1 MEVPMP
7 RTRTA
12 EKEEEILEAASAVF
26 AARRFH
32 EVLVDE
38 VAGKAGVGK
47 GTIYRYF
54 DTKEELYLA
63 VVQRGFSRLNERLA
77 ASLVPGVQPRE
88 RLRCEACEILRF
100 FWDRR
105 DFFALMQRAGDR
117 MQHKQGEIRR
127 DRDRLRDGLSA
138 IIAEGVRRREFR
150 PVPPRRAAD
159 LFLGLVRAALLS
171 RQHGET
177 AESLADEVVLLFT
190 DGVARRDAA

>member
-1 MEVPMP
+1 MA

-12 EKEEEILEAASAVF
+12 EKEDEILEAASSVF
-26 AARRFH
+26 ASRLFH

-38 VAGKAGVGK
+38 VAERAGVGK

-77 ASLVPGVQPRE
+77 ASLDPGVGPRE
-88 RLRCEACEILRF
+88 RLRREAAEILRF

-105 DFFALMQRAGDR
+105 DFFALMQRAGER
-117 MQHKQGEIRR
+117 LQSKQGEIRR
-127 DRDRLRDGLSA
+127 DRERLRDGLSG
-138 IIAEGVRRREFR
+138 IVAEGVRRGEFR
-150 PVPPRRAAD
+150 AVAPRRAAD
-159 LFLGLVRAALLS
+159 LFLGLVRAALLN

-177 AESLADEVVLLFT
+177 PESLAEEIVLLFT
-190 DGVARRDAA
+190 EGLARRGAA